1 VRVSL
6 EVRIGKVG
14 HLWTPSVELDDVGTF
29 YGANIGTSAALV
41 DSQDGWKEG

>member
-1 VRVSL
+1 VWVSL

-29 YGANIGTSAALV
+29 YCTNIGTSAALI
-41 DSQDGWKEG
+41 DSEDGWKER